1 MTNNPLFDTLTDEQK
16 QQYLG
21 WTTFKQ
27 SKSKVLT
34 ELKKRQEQSGYSCD
48 MIIIDDVVNESLPFR
63 TPKQK
68 EYLQLLTDDYKS
80 LLNSQLISTFRIS
93 GNEAKTANTAELQS
107 KLVAKK
113 LDEELY
119 EKIGIR
125 HANSEQELQ
134 KMWGRNY

>member
-1 MTNNPLFDTLTDEQK
+1 
-16 QQYLG
+16 
-21 WTTFKQ
+21 
-27 SKSKVLT
+27 
-34 ELKKRQEQSGYSCD
+34 

-119 EKIGIR
+119 EKFGIR